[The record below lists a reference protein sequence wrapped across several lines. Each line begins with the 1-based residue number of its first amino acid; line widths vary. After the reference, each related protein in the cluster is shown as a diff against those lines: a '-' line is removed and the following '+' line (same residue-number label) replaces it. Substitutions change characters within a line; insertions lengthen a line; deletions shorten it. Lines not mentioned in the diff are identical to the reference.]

1 MDHIPSID
9 DLRAALPQLGAAEFV
24 TSGGFKAV
32 FRAELSGHVE
42 ALKVILLPRDEGGAR
57 EQIVA
62 RVEREIEVLS
72 RCHTPSIV
80 KLGSLEAT
88 TFAASG
94 HDYLAYSEEFL
105 PGQPVIQLINA
116 RLRTSFE
123 TIVSLTRGLLE
134 ALNEIASLGHIHRD
148 VKPHNVMATE
158 IPGRPFVVLDLGI
171 AFKLHGTELT
181 APGAGPPGTLLYMAP
196 ELFRPNYKDVL
207 DTRSDIYSAGVTI
220 FEFAAGEHPLARRG
234 EDVHTTVYRILKQPP
249 PKLDTLRDDL
259 PDWFCRMID
268 RCIKK
273 TPALR
278 FRDPQAVLSELEK
291 RI

>member
-1 MDHIPSID
+1 MDHIPSPEE
-9 DLRAALPQLGAAEFV
+9 LLVALPQLGAAEFV

-32 FRAELSGHVE
+32 FRAELSGQCE
-42 ALKVILLPRDEGGAR
+42 ALKIVLLPHDEEGAR

-62 RVEREIEVLS
+62 RVEREINVLR
-72 RCHTPSIV
+72 RCQTMYLV
-80 KLGSLEAT
+80 KLGSLETT

-94 HDYLAYSEEFL
+94 HEYLAYSEEFL
-105 PGQPVIQLINA
+105 PGQPVRESIKA
-116 RLRTSFE
+116 GLRPSFD
-123 TIVSLTRGLLE
+123 TIVSLTGCLME
-134 ALNEIASLGHIHRD
+134 ALSEVANIGHIHRD
-148 VKPHNVMATE
+148 VKPDNMMDTQLAD
-158 IPGRPFVVLDLGI
+158 RRFVVLDLGI

-181 APGAGPPGTLLYMAP
+181 AQGAGPPGTLLYMAP

-207 DTRSDIYSAGVTI
+207 DIRSDIYSAGVTI
-220 FEFAAGEHPLARRG
+220 FEYATGVHPLARRG
-234 EDVHTTVYRILKQPP
+234 EDVHTTVYRILKQTP
-249 PKLDTLRDDL
+249 PKLETLRTDL

-278 FRDPQAVLSELEK
+278 FRDPQAVLNELEK